1 MSEFVNRVS
10 SDLNKRTL
18 KVLDVTRDEETG
30 EIKSMEV
37 EVSRCDTPTVVGT
50 PLDAD
55 VFNQIVRDIIKE
67 EMPLID
73 AQAKLIAVKDGL
85 SIPQT
90 VTSTTVNMPSY
101 VNGVVI
107 TWTTSNP
114 NVISPNG
121 YVYRKHSDEPVTLTA
136 NLSYSGYT
144 ISKIFSVVVPAIEN
158 SERVNLDKNLL
169 SINTTVDSNFSLP
182 GVGSNGSQI
191 TWSSSNTEAIEVI
204 GLIAYVTTRNLEQTT
219 VLTATLTYAEATAT
233 KTFTVT
239 VLANE
244 PEEEPEEDP
253 EDQFSYSLDND
264 YYMWDINSTSLLS
277 GTTTINFTGG
287 NGRVRVEDTSGYY
300 YVDFND
306 DYSSQVT
313 LEIEELSKPDFTMSS
328 IYTIDVFIYD
338 SADILVDRAEITISY
353 EDL

>member
-37 EVSRCDTPTVVGT
+37 EVSRCDTPTVNGT

-144 ISKIFSVVVPAIEN
+144 ISKVFTVVVPAIEN
-158 SERVNLDKNLL
+158 SDRVNLDKNLL
-169 SINTTVDSNFSLP
+169 SINTTVDSNFYLP
-182 GVGSNGSQI
+182 NVGYNGSQI
-191 TWSSSNTEAIEVI
+191 TWVSSNASAIEVV
-204 GLIAYVTTRNLEQTT
+204 GSVAHVTTRDLEQTT

-239 VLANE
+239 VLAN
-244 PEEEPEEDP
+244 EPEEDP

-277 GTTTINFTGG
+277 GTTTVNFTGG
-287 NGRVRVEDTSGYY
+287 NGRVEVEDTNGYY
-300 YVDFND
+300 YVNVSNNNTD
-306 DYSSQVT
+306 DVT
-313 LEIEELSKPDFTMSS
+313 IEIEEASKPDLTMSS
-328 IYTIDVFIYD
+328 IYVIDVFIYD
-338 SADILVDRAEITISY
+338 SANNLVDRAEITISY